1 MWHDGDLPEA
11 ESRGLMSEGSAI
23 LNLENGVVRRLLRG
37 MGAGMIGQ
45 VLSVLYRLLL
55 PPLFLKAW
63 GVDTYGDWLLVTA
76 MVAHLALTDVG
87 GGVYVIN
94 RLTQLFF
101 SRDVVGF
108 RRTLQTALGLL
119 TVFPA
124 AIALFFI
131 GAFYIAPDAWLSKF
145 QFINGL
151 VLKTV
156 AAVLALQM
164 FVSIPHAL
172 ILGIYRAVGE
182 LPRGAMLA
190 NGVLL
195 LQLIL
200 VGCGLSF
207 QMGPVGIAL
216 LQVAPIPTITI
227 WAVHDLN
234 RRWSEQSMFAGWV
247 FDRAVAKDMLHPS
260 FHFFLIQLSLSLSI
274 QGTLIVAGLL
284 LGAAQVVVFST
295 MRTLAN
301 VIKSML
307 AIVSHAAWPD
317 VTRLYAE
324 ADYPRLNILFG
335 SVLRTNICATVI
347 VSYILMVFGKRVYQM
362 WLGELGLYDPSLMTL
377 ILIFLALQVTWGVYG
392 NLLMATNR
400 HHQLSILTMVSSVLS
415 IVLAYLGAL
424 GNGIEGMLL
433 GMILA
438 ELLPMVGVPFLACR
452 SYLFITPGK
461 VVLDVVPLL
470 TIPMLAY
477 IPSTAL
483 LLLPALAWW
492 WWRIVERLFRAEKR
506 H

>member
-1 MWHDGDLPEA
+1 MSDGSVIP
-11 ESRGLMSEGSAI
+11 
-23 LNLENGVVRRLLRG
+23 NFENGVVRRLLRG

-45 VLSVLYRLLL
+45 VLGVLYRLLL
-55 PPLFLKAW
+55 PPLFLKTW
-63 GVDTYGDWLLVTA
+63 GVGAYGDWLLLTA
-76 MVAHLALTDVG
+76 MVAHLALTEVG
-87 GGVYVIN
+87 GGVYVVN
-94 RLTQLFF
+94 RLTQLFS
-101 SRDVVGF
+101 SRDVAGF
-108 RRTLQTALGLL
+108 RRTLQTALVLL
-119 TVFPA
+119 TAFPA
-124 AIALFFI
+124 AIALFFV
-131 GAFYIAPDAWLSKF
+131 GTFYIVPDAWLSKF
-145 QFINGL
+145 QFINGS
-151 VLKTV
+151 VLRTV
-156 AAVLALQM
+156 AAVLALQI

-182 LPRGAMLA
+182 LPRGATFA

-200 VGCGLSF
+200 VGCGLSI

-216 LQVAPIPTITI
+216 LQMAPIPVITI

-247 FDRAVAKDMLHPS
+247 FDRDVAKNMLHPS
-260 FHFFLIQLSLSLSI
+260 LHFFLIQFSLSLSI
-274 QGTLIVAGLL
+274 QGTVIVAGLL
-284 LGAAQVVVFST
+284 LGATQLVVFST

-307 AIVSHAAWPD
+307 GIVSHAAWPD
-317 VTRLYAE
+317 MTRLYAQ
-324 ADYPRLNILFG
+324 ADYTRLNLLFG

-347 VSYILMVFGKRVYQM
+347 VCYILMVFGGSIYHM
-362 WLGELGLYDPSLMTL
+362 WLGELDLYDPSLMTL

-415 IVLAYLGAL
+415 IVLAYFGAL
-424 GNGIEGMLL
+424 GDGTVGMLL

-438 ELLPMVGVPFLACR
+438 ELLPLVGVPFLVCK
-452 SYLFITPGK
+452 SFSFITPGK

-492 WWRIVERLFRAEKR
+492 WWCIVEQLFRAEKR